1 MVGRDRNLHGGL
13 HVKPVALR
21 ARELRPAWAPPRQ
34 RSGPLAVALGA
45 RAPLGGGRFKRLM
58 RGDPGERGGWEL
70 GEPRVGRGQQRSHTV
85 ACP

>member
-13 HVKPVALR
+13 HVKPAALQ
-21 ARELRPAWAPPRQ
+21 AHELRPAWAPPRR

-45 RAPLGGGRFKRLM
+45 RTPLRGGRFKRLM
-58 RGDPGERGGWEL
+58 RGDPGARGGGEL
-70 GEPRVGRGQQRSHTV
+70 GEPPVGRGQQRSQTV